1 MEAPPGTDTAMT
13 ATFTQDA
20 PRSTTAVASAAALSG
35 GSWAKALRS
44 VARAASTVVMIGAVA
59 AFLFLAVGPRA
70 LGYQTS
76 TMLTGSMAPLINAG
90 DVVVSVPKPVSSLK
104 AGDIITYGIPVD
116 DHRVETH
123 RIIEIVRNGDGTTAV
138 RTKGDANNGADP
150 WTAALQGGTV
160 HVHAA
165 TIPYL
170 GTAIR
175 ALREPVL
182 LQSLMYGAPAVLA
195 GMVLLSIWTKKPSAN
210 NSAPVGGHS

>member
-1 MEAPPGTDTAMT
+1 MT
-13 ATFTQDA
+13 AILSHRT
-20 PRSTTAVASAAALSG
+20 PRATTAAASAVAPAAG
-35 GSWAKALRS
+35 RWAKALRS
-44 VARAASTVVMIGAVA
+44 IARTASTLAMLAAVA
-59 AFLFLAVGPRA
+59 AFLFLAVGPRL

-90 DVVVSVPKPVSSLK
+90 DVVVSVPTAVSSLK
-104 AGDIITYGIPVD
+104 TGDIITYGIPAED
-116 DHRVETH
+116 RRVETH
-123 RIIEIVRNGDGTTAV
+123 RIIEIIRNDDGTTAV

-150 WTAALQGGTV
+150 WTATLQGGTV

-182 LQSLMYGAPAVLA
+182 LQSLMYGAPAVLVA
-195 GMVLLSIWTKKPSAN
+195 LVLRSIWKKEPAAN
-210 NSAPVGGHS
+210 SSSPVTEHSR

>member
-1 MEAPPGTDTAMT
+1 M
-13 ATFTQDA
+13 
-20 PRSTTAVASAAALSG
+20 
-35 GSWAKALRS
+35 
-44 VARAASTVVMIGAVA
+44 ARAASTVVMLGAVA
-59 AFLFLAVGPRA
+59 AFLFLAVGPRV

-90 DVVVSVPKPVSSLK
+90 DVVVSLPKPVSSLQT
-104 AGDIITYGIPVD
+104 GDIITYGIPVE

-123 RIIEIVRNGDGTTAV
+123 RIIEIARNGNGTTDV

-150 WTAALQGGTV
+150 WIATLHGDTV

-182 LQSLMYGAPAVLA
+182 LQGLMYGAPAVLVT
-195 GMVLLSIWTKKPSAN
+195 MVLLSIWKKEPGTN
-210 NSAPVGGHS
+210 NSSPVTEHSR